1 MEIGLQ
7 FFTAMHR
14 FRQLR
19 IPERL
24 GMLPRS
30 EHMVLEML
38 IEHETQ
44 NGEDAALSAICIARR
59 MKVTAPAISRTL
71 RHLREHGLVDTEPDP
86 RGRRGTCI
94 RLTQE
99 GRQSLVRDR
108 EQINTLM
115 ERAVARLEPG
125 EIDRFFL
132 TFGRICDSIALE
144 LDQAQK

>member
-1 MEIGLQ
+1 MEIGLR
-7 FFTAMHR
+7 FFTMMHR
-14 FRQLR
+14 FRRLR

-38 IEHETQ
+38 LEHETE
-44 NGEDAALSAICIARR
+44 NGQDAALSAICIARR

-86 RGRRGTCI
+86 RDRRGTCI
-94 RLTQE
+94 RLTQA
-99 GRQSLVRDR
+99 GRQALASDK
-108 EQINTLM
+108 EQINALM
-115 ERAVARLEPG
+115 RRAMARLEPG
-125 EIDRFFL
+125 ELDRFFL
-132 TFGRICDSIALE
+132 TFDRICDSIALE

>member
-1 MEIGLQ
+1 MEIGLR
-7 FFTAMHR
+7 FFTMMHR
-14 FRQLR
+14 FRRLR

-38 IEHETQ
+38 LEHETE
-44 NGEDAALSAICIARR
+44 NGQDAALSAICIARR

-86 RGRRGTCI
+86 RDRRGTCI
-94 RLTQE
+94 RLTQS
-99 GRQSLVRDR
+99 GRQSLASDK
-108 EQINTLM
+108 EQINALM
-115 ERAVARLEPG
+115 RRAMARLEPG
-125 EIDRFFL
+125 ELDRFFL
-132 TFGRICDSIALE
+132 TFDRICDSIALE